1 MKIMTMNKNRRTDRM
16 KKNVFT
22 AIAFA
27 AVALFAACS
36 SDDDMLTSVEENQGI
51 TIIANLPHDAITR
64 VAYTETS
71 AGSTYGVKET
81 WEENDKLRCTYWQDG
96 QASQRSENNTVAFEM
111 GAVTIGKTPAANAYV
126 YLSYPTDSW
135 LIPTVA
141 DAAGTTSTWE
151 PTGQANYVF
160 STINEVAEK
169 NLLVGSFQYTDN
181 KTQTVTLQ
189 NVYALLKFSVK
200 VPTTEAS
207 IKNIKIGRLN
217 NDGNSRASIY
227 KKASIVMTGDAISYP
242 KTENGSIDSPSSAV
256 YALTGDGTYKE
267 ATFYALVIPQE
278 FTNGLYLELKDAAGT
293 TYKYLKA
300 GTVTLEGGMM
310 YGIKAKVAQ

>member
-1 MKIMTMNKNRRTDRM
+1 M
-16 KKNVFT
+16 KKNVYT

-71 AGSTYGVKET
+71 AETSAGSTYGVKET
-81 WEENDKLRCTYWQDG
+81 WEENDELRCTYWQAG
-96 QASQRSENNTVAFEM
+96 QTKQRSETNTVTFET
-111 GAVTIGKTPAANAYV
+111 GKVTIGKTPTANAYV
-126 YLSYPTDSW
+126 YLSYPTGLSE
-135 LIPTVA
+135 PTVA
-141 DAAGTTSTWE
+141 DAAGSTSTWA

-160 STINEVAEK
+160 STINEVAGK

-207 IKNIKIGRLN
+207 IKNITIGRLN
-217 NDGNSRASIY
+217 DAKTARATINCRGD
-227 KKASIVMTGDAISYP
+227 IVMTGSDISFSDYV
-242 KTENGSIDSPSSAV
+242 TGAVQSSSSAIFS
-256 YALTGDGTYKE
+256 LTGDGTYKE
-267 ATFYALVIPQE
+267 VTFYALVIPQE
-278 FTNGLYLELKDAAGT
+278 FTNGLYLELKDAANA

-300 GTVTLEGGMM
+300 GTVTLEGVQR
-310 YGIKAKVAQ
+310 YGVKDKVAKV

>member
-16 KKNVFT
+16 KKNVYT

-96 QASQRSENNTVAFEM
+96 QASQRSENNTVAFET

-126 YLSYPTDSW
+126 YLSYPTDLST
-135 LIPTVA
+135 PTVA
-141 DAAGTTSTWE
+141 DAAGTTSTWA

-189 NVYALLKFSVK
+189 NAYALLKFSVK

-207 IKNIKIGRLN
+207 IKNITIGRLN
-217 NDGNSRASIY
+217 DGGTDRATINCRG
-227 KKASIVMTGDAISYP
+227 KIVMTGSEISFSDYV
-242 KTENGSIDSPSSAV
+242 TGAVQSSSSAIFS
-256 YALTGDGTYKE
+256 LTGDGTYKE
-267 ATFYALVIPQE
+267 VTFYALVIPQE

>member
-1 MKIMTMNKNRRTDRM
+1 M
-16 KKNVFT
+16 KKNVYT

-27 AVALFAACS
+27 VVALFAACS

-64 VAYTETS
+64 VAYTDTS
-71 AGSTYGVKET
+71 DGSTYGVKET
-81 WEENDKLRCTYWQDG
+81 WESGDKLKCTYWQSG
-96 QASQRSENNTVAFEM
+96 QGSQRAENNDVNYET
-111 GAVTIGKTPAANAYV
+111 GAVTITKTPAANAYV
-126 YLSYPTDSW
+126 YLSYPTDLST
-135 LIPTVA
+135 PTVA
-141 DAAGTTSTWE
+141 DAAGTTSTWA

-189 NVYALLKFSVK
+189 NAYALLKFSVK

-207 IKNIKIGRLN
+207 IKNITIGRLN
-217 NDGNSRASIY
+217 DGGTGRATINSRG
-227 KKASIVMTGDAISYP
+227 KIVMTGSEISFSDYV
-242 KTENGSIDSPSSAV
+242 TGAVQSSSSAIFS
-256 YALTGDGTYKE
+256 LTGDGTYKE
-267 ATFYALVIPQE
+267 VTFYALVIPQE
-278 FTNGLYLELKDAAGT
+278 FTNGLYLELKDAADA

-300 GTVTLEGGMM
+300 GTVTLVGGKM
-310 YGIKAKVAQ
+310 YGIKAKVVKQ

>member
-1 MKIMTMNKNRRTDRM
+1 M
-16 KKNVFT
+16 KKNVYT

-81 WEENDKLRCTYWQDG
+81 WEENDKLRCTYWQSG
-96 QASQRSENNTVAFEM
+96 EAEQRSEQNDVTVET
-111 GAVTIGKTPAANAYV
+111 GAVTIQKAPSANAYV
-126 YLSYPTDSW
+126 YLSYPTGTT
-135 LIPTVA
+135 PTVTN
-141 DAAGTTSTWE
+141 AAVSTSTWV

-160 STINEVAEK
+160 ATINEVAAN
-169 NLLVGSFQYTDN
+169 NLLVGSFQYTTN
-181 KTQTVTLQ
+181 KTQTVTLK
-189 NVYALLKFSVK
+189 NAYALLKFSVK
-200 VPTTEAS
+200 VPTTETS
-207 IKNIKIGRLN
+207 IKNIKIGGLN
-217 NDGNSRASIY
+217 KAGNGRASIN
-227 KKASIVMTGDAISYP
+227 KSGNIVMTGSAISFSN
-242 KTENGSIDSPSSAV
+242 TATGSIDSPSKV
-256 YALTGDGTYKE
+256 TYTLTGNGTYKE

-278 FTNGLYLELKDAAGT
+278 FTYGLYLELKDAADA

-300 GTVTLEGGMM
+300 GTKTLEGGMM
-310 YGIKAKVAQ
+310 YGIKAKVEKE